1 MARLRWRLLTLTC
14 SLVTIALVIPHGPR
28 LLAAPVTEVIVKT
41 GDRAPDDDGT
51 FNVVTMA
58 ALNNCGWAAFVGS
71 LSGTNN
77 FGARAYGEFLADGT
91 TRTQVA
97 RTNDPAPGGPST
109 DFFHSFSNVPALND
123 AGQVLFEAASRLNNQ
138 TANCLF
144 TSNPLTRLFDGLGQP
159 APGGN
164 GTVFELGPTHEW
176 PAFNQK
182 GIAAFVAALTGTS
195 NGTSDDTA
203 IYRTSSPGQLT
214 EIVRE
219 GKAPPEGNGVFDQML
234 GPGPMYPILN
244 ESGQVAF
251 RAALRGTSGGLTDNQ
266 GIYRGDGRTL
276 IKIARSGPTQ
286 PLPEGGTIH
295 SFGVP
300 SACDMNDSGKVVFPV
315 DLDGNSAA
323 EAIYEGSGGA
333 LTKIARFGD
342 TIPNTADTFAGF
354 NVLSRINNKGQVA
367 FNAVGAHINP
377 NTSYWGIFLRDGAN
391 IVTIVREGQTTP
403 GRAGVFTSL
412 GTDGTLNYRSSGFCL
427 NSSGQVAFRGGISAN
442 NVSEYGIYFFDGTQ
456 LQQVA
461 RTNDTFVWPDNR
473 SGTITDLQFAGTN
486 GINGVAPAERSG
498 LNDAG
503 QVVFGLTTRF
513 TDNTSRY
520 GIAIWSPTLKL
531 LCAHSTKTQGG
542 KNFDVDLPLTSKL
555 GVECRSGGA
564 QGNYTLVLRFTNK
577 LLSVGSASVTTG
589 VGSVSGTPIIN
600 GNTMTVNLT
609 GVANAQKIIVTI
621 TNVADASRILAKA
634 TVPMGILLGDV
645 DGNKTVDTKDVNAVN
660 SKVGTNVSKATFRD
674 DANVSGTIDQTDVDI
689 TQGQVGTS
697 IP

>member
-1 MARLRWRLLTLTC
+1 M
-14 SLVTIALVIPHGPR
+14 
-28 LLAAPVTEVIVKT
+28 
-41 GDRAPDDDGT
+41 
-51 FNVVTMA
+51 
-58 ALNNCGWAAFVGS
+58 
-71 LSGTNN
+71 
-77 FGARAYGEFLADGT
+77 
-91 TRTQVA
+91 
-97 RTNDPAPGGPST
+97 
-109 DFFHSFSNVPALND
+109 
-123 AGQVLFEAASRLNNQ
+123 
-138 TANCLF
+138 
-144 TSNPLTRLFDGLGQP
+144 
-159 APGGN
+159 
-164 GTVFELGPTHEW
+164 
-176 PAFNQK
+176 
-182 GIAAFVAALTGTS
+182 
-195 NGTSDDTA
+195 
-203 IYRTSSPGQLT
+203 
-214 EIVRE
+214 
-219 GKAPPEGNGVFDQML
+219 
-234 GPGPMYPILN
+234 
-244 ESGQVAF
+244 VAF

-295 SFGVP
+295 GFGVP

-315 DLDGNSAA
+315 DFESSLAA
-323 EAIYEGSGGA
+323 DAIYEGSGGA

-342 TIPNTADTFAGF
+342 TIPNTGDTFAGF
-354 NVLSRINNKGQVA
+354 NGWPRINNKGQVA
-367 FNAVGAHINP
+367 FSAVGAHINP

-412 GTDGTLNYRSSGFCL
+412 GTSGTLNHRSSGFCL
-427 NSSGQVAFRGGISAN
+427 NSSGQVAFRGGINAN
-442 NVSEYGIYFFDGTQ
+442 NVGEYGIYFFDGTQ

-461 RTNDTFVWPDNR
+461 RTNDMFVWPDNR

-486 GINGVAPAERSG
+486 GTDGVAPAERSG

-513 TDNTSRY
+513 SDNTSRY

-542 KNFDVDLPLTSKL
+542 KNFDVDLPLTGKL

-621 TNVADASRILAKA
+621 NNVADASRILAKA

-645 DGNKTVDTKDVNAVN
+645 DGNKTVDNKDVNAVN

>member
-14 SLVTIALVIPHGPR
+14 SLVTVALVIPNGPS
-28 LLAAPVTEVIVKT
+28 LLAAPVTEVIVQT
-41 GDRAPDDDGT
+41 GDRAPDNDGT
-51 FNVVTMA
+51 FDLFYSGQMA

-71 LSGTNN
+71 LSGTN
-77 FGARAYGEFLADGT
+77 RIYGEFLADGT

-97 RTNDPAPGGPST
+97 RTNDPAPGGLSA
-109 DFFHSFSNVPALND
+109 DFFRSFHNVPALSD
-123 AGQVLFEAASRLNNQ
+123 GGQVLFEGASRFNNQ
-138 TANCLF
+138 NAYCLF

-164 GTVFELGPTHEW
+164 GTVFELGPTNEW

-182 GIAAFVAALTGTS
+182 GVAAFVAALTGTS
-195 NGTSDDTA
+195 NGLNDDTA

-219 GKAPPEGNGVFDQML
+219 GKAPPESNGVFDQML
-234 GPGPMYPILN
+234 GPGQINPILN

-266 GIYRGDGRTL
+266 GIYRGNGTTL

-295 SFGVP
+295 SFGTP
-300 SACDMNDSGKVVFPV
+300 SSCDMNDSGKVVFPV

-354 NVLSRINNKGQVA
+354 NVFPRINNKGQVA

-377 NTSYWGIFLRDGAN
+377 NTHYWGIFLRDGAN

-412 GTDGTLNYRSSGFCL
+412 GTSGTLNHSSSGFCL
-427 NSSGQVAFRGGISAN
+427 NSSGQVAFRGGINAN
-442 NVSEYGIYFFDGTQ
+442 NVGEYGIYFFNGTQ

-486 GINGVAPAERSG
+486 GTNGVAPAERSG

-513 TDNTSRY
+513 TDNTSRH

-577 LLSVGSASVTTG
+577 LLSFGSASVTTG

-621 TNVADASRILAKA
+621 NNVADVSRILAKA

-645 DGNKTVDTKDVNAVN
+645 DGNKTVDNKDVNAVN

>member
-1 MARLRWRLLTLTC
+1 MSSLVAIFLLTTHC
-14 SLVTIALVIPHGPR
+14 SS
-28 LLAAPVTEVIVKT
+28 LLAGPATEVIVKT
-41 GDRAPDDDGT
+41 GDKAPDNDGT
-51 FNVVTMA
+51 FNVISMA
-58 ALNNCGWAAFVGS
+58 ALNNCGWAAFLGN

-123 AGQVLFEAASRLNNQ
+123 GGQILFEGASELNNQ
-138 TANCLF
+138 RANCLF
-144 TSNPLTRLFDGLGQP
+144 RSNPLTRLFDGLGQP

-164 GTVFELGPTHEW
+164 GTVFLLSPTHEW

-182 GIAAFVAALTGTS
+182 GVAAFVAALTGTS
-195 NGTSDDTA
+195 NGSSDDTA
-203 IYRTSSPGQLT
+203 IYRTSSPRQLT

-219 GKAPPEGNGVFDQML
+219 GKAPPEGNGVFDQIFF
-234 GPGPMYPILN
+234 PGQINPILN

-251 RAALRGTSGGLTDNQ
+251 RAALRGSSGGLTDNQ
-266 GIYRGDGRTL
+266 GIYRGNGKTL

-286 PLPEGGTIH
+286 TLPGGGTIH
-295 SFGVP
+295 SFGTP
-300 SACDMNDSGKVVFPV
+300 SSCDMNDSGEVVFPV
-315 DLDGNSAA
+315 DLDGNSAV

-354 NVLSRINNKGQVA
+354 NAWPRINNKGQVA
-367 FNAVGAHINP
+367 FNAVGNHINP
-377 NTSYWGIFLRDGAN
+377 NTIYWGIFLRDGAN

-403 GRAGVFTSL
+403 GRAGIFASL
-412 GTDGTLNYRSSGFCL
+412 GTSGTLNHSSSGFCL
-427 NSSGQVAFRGGISAN
+427 NSSGQVAFRGGINAN
-442 NVSEYGIYFFDGTQ
+442 NVAEVGIYFFDGTQ

-461 RTNDTFVWPDNR
+461 RTNDTFVWPDNK
-473 SGTITDLQFAGTN
+473 SGKITDLQFAGTN
-486 GINGVAPAERSG
+486 GTNGVAPAERSG

-503 QVVFGLTTRF
+503 QVVFGLTTKF

-531 LCAHSTKTQGG
+531 LCASSRKSQGG
-542 KNFDVDLPLTSKL
+542 KNFDINLPLTGTL

-564 QGNYTLVLRFTNK
+564 QGNFTLVLRFTNK
-577 LLSVGSASVTTG
+577 LNSVGIASVTTG
-589 VGSVSGTPIIN
+589 MGSVSGTPMIN

-609 GVANAQKIIVTI
+609 GVANAQKIIVTLN
-621 TNVADASRILAKA
+621 NVTDPYR
-634 TVPMGILLGDV
+634 P
-645 DGNKTVDTKDVNAVN
+645 N
-660 SKVGTNVSKATFRD
+660 SGEGYRSH
-674 DANVSGTIDQTDVDI
+674 GHPP
-689 TQGQVGTS
+689 G
-697 IP
+697 